1 VNLSLLALYAL
12 LACSHPRSQPA
23 DSAAD
28 SADSADS
35 AADSVDSA
43 VDSVDSADGP
53 RAYVHYMSTTAG
65 AFTLAGQAEVACA
78 GEAHLNSYADDHT
91 LMGFCSCTSEAGVVV
106 GGFIHAVVSDGQLT
120 GTWAAESGSNAAD
133 IAVTGT
139 IDDAALHAT
148 LLGSADW
155 VQFAGAIEGS
165 AL

>member
-1 VNLSLLALYAL
+1 MNLSLLALYAL
-12 LACSHPRSQPA
+12 LACSRPPQRSDSADSA

-35 AADSVDSA
+35 AADSVDS
-43 VDSVDSADGP
+43 SDSA
-53 RAYVHYMSTTAG
+53 RTYVHYMSTTAG

-91 LMGFCSCTSEAGVVV
+91 LMGFCACTSEAGVVL
-106 GGFIHAVVSDGQLT
+106 GGFINGVVSDGQLT
-120 GTWAAESGSNAAD
+120 GTWAAESGSDAAD

-148 LLGSADW
+148 LSGSASW
-155 VQFAGAIEGS
+155 VQFAGAIEGA